1 MRQEVSGVL
10 PEVQA
15 QAEAG
20 EKLLLGKSIVTKS
33 PKSKGQEEAIAWSN
47 EVALG

>member
-1 MRQEVSGVL
+1 MRQKISGVL
-10 PEVQA
+10 SEVQA

-20 EKLLLGKSIVTKS
+20 EKLLLGKSIVTTR
-33 PKSKGQEEAIAWSN
+33 PKSKGQEEAIAWSD